1 MGLILTVSESDVPV
15 LRFGV
20 FELDTGTAELRKAG
34 TLLRLPPQP
43 LKILALLATRPGQL
57 VTREEIQKQIW
68 GSDTFVDF
76 EQGLNFAISRIRTAL
91 GDDAENPRYIETL
104 PRRGYRFIA
113 SVERVDAAS
122 DNAPSGP
129 ALIRPAQSSPVTQSG
144 PQQAASAATVESPA
158 ASDFTQR
165 AISVVVDA
173 VVEAHHEVTRWRR
186 LAMAGILALV
196 LGVMAGTLAGLNPGG
211 LRDRVLGRMGW
222 ERMDS
227 VAVLPFENATGNP
240 EVEYLTD
247 GITENLID
255 TLSQFPHLR
264 VVPRSLAF
272 RYKGKTIDPRSVGK
286 QLNVRSIITGRVT
299 QNGHHLSVVAELT
312 DVATVS
318 QIWGEQYERPTSNII
333 TIEEDIVRDISQK
346 LRLKLTAQMKA
357 AGRGDIR

>member
-1 MGLILTVSESDVPV
+1 MTVSESDVPV
-15 LRFGV
+15 LRFGD
-20 FELDTGTAELRKAG
+20 FELDTGTVELRKAG

-43 LKILALLATRPGQL
+43 LKILALLASRSGQL
-57 VTREEIQKQIW
+57 VTREDIQKQIW

-104 PRRGYRFIA
+104 PRRGYRFLVP
-113 SVERVDAAS
+113 VERLEGASKEAAWAPVIAE
-122 DNAPSGP
+122 DVPSGLNVKSHP
-129 ALIRPAQSSPVTQSG
+129 QEVIAAQSVPLR
-144 PQQAASAATVESPA
+144 E

-173 VVEAHHEVTRWRR
+173 VVEAHQEVTRWRR
-186 LAMAGILALV
+186 LATAGILALV
-196 LGVMAGTLAGLNPGG
+196 LAVVAGTLVGLNAGG
-211 LRDRVLGRMGW
+211 LRDRFLGRVGW
-222 ERMDS
+222 ERMNS

-240 EVEYLTD
+240 EAEYLSD

-272 RYKGKTIDPRSVGK
+272 SYKGKTIDPRSVGK
-286 QLNVRSIITGRVT
+286 QLNVRSIVTGRVT
-299 QNGHHLSVVAELT
+299 QNGGSLSIVAELT

-318 QIWGEQYERPTSNII
+318 QLWGEHYERPMSNIVAV
-333 TIEEDIVRDISQK
+333 ENDVARDISQK
-346 LRLKLTAQMKA
+346 LRLKLTPPSSGQSAVRSRQ
-357 AGRGDIR
+357 